1 MGTPKKCEN
10 KFSIIC
16 DLDPEFMKKL
26 CNPKVVLLSLAKN
39 DVYTFPRF
47 ALGISD
53 IAHAI
58 RNNLQGSVTLH
69 DLQLNPD
76 IDDFVNSVRVSKAD
90 IRGISMIFGLFDVL
104 EKVLAAIRKA
114 NLNCLVAVGGSL
126 AGLTYKEILTKYPNV
141 VVSLG
146 EGEPFFV
153 KFIEYFNGK
162 ITLKT
167 YLT

>member
-1 MGTPKKCEN
+1 MT
-10 KFSIIC
+10 
-16 DLDPEFMKKL
+16 
-26 CNPKVVLLSLAKN
+26 
-39 DVYTFPRF
+39 
-47 ALGISD
+47 
-53 IAHAI
+53 
-58 RNNLQGSVTLH
+58 
-69 DLQLNPD
+69 
-76 IDDFVNSVRVSKAD
+76 
-90 IRGISMIFGLFDVL
+90 FGLFDVL

>member
-1 MGTPKKCEN
+1 
-10 KFSIIC
+10 
-16 DLDPEFMKKL
+16 
-26 CNPKVVLLSLAKN
+26 
-39 DVYTFPRF
+39 
-47 ALGISD
+47 
-53 IAHAI
+53 
-58 RNNLQGSVTLH
+58 
-69 DLQLNPD
+69 
-76 IDDFVNSVRVSKAD
+76 
-90 IRGISMIFGLFDVL
+90 MIFGLFDVL

-162 ITLKT
+162 ITLKNIPDIAYVDEDEKIIAT
-167 YLT
+167 TQSRFCRNVDLSIPELDLLIPTLKAKGIFQIETSRGCYNSCTFCPRKQKGIWRGSNNMLED